1 MADIKVA
8 KAIARNAYKEI
19 NVSRQ
24 QLAEMN
30 VWDAIEKLGF
40 AQAALKDILRELGEE
55 QEGED
60 KFSKPYQSSLR
71 CYGT

>member
-8 KAIARNAYKEI
+8 KAIARNAFKEI

-40 AQAALKDILRELGEE
+40 VQAALKDILRELGEE

-60 KFSKPYQSSLR
+60 E
-71 CYGT
+71 

>member
-1 MADIKVA
+1 MADIKMA

-40 AQAALKDILRELGEE
+40 AQAALRDILRELGDE
-55 QEGED
+55 QEGSDE
-60 KFSKPYQSSLR
+60 
-71 CYGT
+71 

>member
-1 MADIKVA
+1 MADIKIA
-8 KAIARNAYKEI
+8 KAIARNVYKEI

-40 AQAALKDILRELGEE
+40 AQAALRDILRELGDE
-55 QEGED
+55 QEESD
-60 KFSKPYQSSLR
+60 E
-71 CYGT
+71 

>member
-1 MADIKVA
+1 MADINVA
-8 KAIARNAYKEI
+8 KAIARNAFKEI

-60 KFSKPYQSSLR
+60 E
-71 CYGT
+71 